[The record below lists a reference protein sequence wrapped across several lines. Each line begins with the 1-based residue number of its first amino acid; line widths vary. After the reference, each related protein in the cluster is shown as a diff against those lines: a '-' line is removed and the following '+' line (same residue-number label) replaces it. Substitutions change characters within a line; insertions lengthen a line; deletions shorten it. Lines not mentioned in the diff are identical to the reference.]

1 MLILLKQSVNNSI
14 IMNRKEENKHLN
26 KEWKQINFHLNAF
39 LETGNQEELH
49 RFRVQIKKLK
59 AMLTMFQHGN
69 KRQVLL
75 KNFKPIA
82 KIFKLAGNIRDAHT
96 NMLLKEKY
104 NIKNDLFEE
113 GQQKII
119 ENGISQFKEKGSKY
133 LKRIKEVQAD
143 IKKNLSNIED
153 KAIADFYKIKLEIIA
168 KKLAV
173 PNFNEDMHYNRKII
187 KTLVYNHKLANK
199 ALNGIVTI
207 NSEYLDKLQDVIGEW
222 HDNIIAAQLFATT
235 ELNDKTIVTKIKR
248 KNTSVKKNILDL
260 ATNFLQKATL
270 AEADV
275 LEKQVEP
282 V

>member
-14 IMNRKEENKHLN
+14 IMNRKEETKHLN

-59 AMLTMFQHGN
+59 AMLTLFQHAN
-69 KRQVLL
+69 KKQVLL
-75 KNFKPIA
+75 KNFKPVA
-82 KIFKLAGNIRDAHT
+82 KIFKLAGSIRDAHI

-104 NIKNDLFEE
+104 NIKNALFEE